1 MNEFEVWQPHHN
13 KHVCLGGFYS
23 SPPPSL
29 FSFVLFVFLTPTCAL
44 QPLTATSLTFPS
56 PWTCLHDVIT
66 DTWGMISIPRLTVWT
81 YSSSVTRELPLPH
94 WLCCVHRALQSVCSR
109 KEVVDGGSVCYF
121 GQNWNVG
128 VPSSREGGK
137 KMTAHH
143 FFWLTSVFF
152 YSHFAYCCFFL
163 CVCALLPP
171 VSHLEAI
178 TSGLG
183 WGCGRRERRWGEEVG
198 FLCSEVIASLW
209 RCRGT
214 MMPLCL
220 MTTNQHG
227 QRQNE
232 GLEEG
237 REQTSRG
244 ERVKPA
250 LKAENVE
257 KKEEHKWKLLHTNES
272 GSSHH
277 NSRVSSQLIELNGE
291 ISCQAKTPKPIR
303 R

>member
-1 MNEFEVWQPHHN
+1 
-13 KHVCLGGFYS
+13 
-23 SPPPSL
+23 
-29 FSFVLFVFLTPTCAL
+29 
-44 QPLTATSLTFPS
+44 
-56 PWTCLHDVIT
+56 
-66 DTWGMISIPRLTVWT
+66 
-81 YSSSVTRELPLPH
+81 
-94 WLCCVHRALQSVCSR
+94 
-109 KEVVDGGSVCYF
+109 
-121 GQNWNVG
+121 
-128 VPSSREGGK
+128 
-137 KMTAHH
+137 MTA
-143 FFWLTSVFF
+143 LTQHTNFSDFCFLLLTLCILLLF
-152 YSHFAYCCFFL
+152 YFCV
-163 CVCALLPP
+163 CVCAFLPL

-183 WGCGRRERRWGEEVG
+183 WGCGRRQWGEEVG

-214 MMPLCL
+214 MMPVCL

-250 LKAENVE
+250 LKAENLE
-257 KKEEHKWKLLHTNES
+257 KRRNILCKWKLVHTNES

-277 NSRVSSQLIELNGE
+277 NSRVSGQFIELNCV
-291 ISCQAKTPKPIR
+291 ISCQANTPKPIR
-303 R
+303 C